1 MNFWDNKTINK
12 QKMALAIMIC
22 LPSVLFVIWQIV
34 DACLYMRDAFM
45 FPFFQPNWVW
55 IMELIVTLL
64 LFAAMLLF
72 SKVVVF
78 VSPSQQNEK
87 KEKRKIMPW
96 LGLVGSSFLFL
107 VVGTLM
113 TITMSFICIGQ
124 TNDLDHYL
132 IFDSAVNNQD
142 VLAMFPSKEE
152 VDFYV
157 ETGADVS
164 YEYVLERGVIG
175 SESTYSIILD
185 VKSIDEQRYHKLKTD
200 LIQTYNE
207 KAEELNGK
215 MRIPIEITSQADLDG
230 FVFSVV
236 CLIECDDETSSITYS
251 VVKAYD

>member
-1 MNFWDNKTINK
+1 MSLLNGKTVNRKNAMIVI
-12 QKMALAIMIC
+12 AIC
-22 LPSVLFVIWQIV
+22 LVSVFYVLWQFV

-55 IMELIVTLL
+55 IMELIVILL

-72 SKVVVF
+72 AKAVVF
-78 VSPSQQNEK
+78 VSLPQQDEK
-87 KEKRKIMPW
+87 REKRKMIPW
-96 LGLVGSSFLFL
+96 FGLVGSSFLFL

-132 IFDSAVNNQD
+132 IFDPAVSEQD

-152 VDFYV
+152 VDLYV

-164 YEYVLERGVIG
+164 YEYVLERGVFG
-175 SESTYSIILD
+175 SESTYSIVLD
-185 VKSIDEQRYHKLKTD
+185 VKSIDEQRYQKLKTD

-207 KAEELNGK
+207 KAEALNGK
-215 MRIPIEITSQADLDG
+215 LRIPIDITSQADLDG

-236 CLIECDDETSSITYS
+236 YLIECDDETSSITYS
-251 VVKAYD
+251 AVKAYN